1 MDSFNLVR
9 KGYDPEEVDA
19 YIYKLQEAIHNYQ
32 INEKAINQAIIQA
45 EKAAQNIIAEAEA
58 KAKHLEEDATI
69 QLESLEKRL
78 KQIRMK
84 VDAFQTQYNQLLHR
98 YIINM
103 NNDDFSD
110 LYDSIDVLS
119 QTIQQTS
126 KDHQKDSTDNTV
138 IEKSS

>member
-58 KAKHLEEDATI
+58 KAKRLEEDATI